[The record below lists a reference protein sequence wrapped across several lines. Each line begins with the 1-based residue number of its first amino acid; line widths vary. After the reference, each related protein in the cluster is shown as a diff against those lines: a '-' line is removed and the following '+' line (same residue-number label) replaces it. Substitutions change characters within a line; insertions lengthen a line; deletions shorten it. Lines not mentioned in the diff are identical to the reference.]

1 MNGLL
6 RGYLPGG
13 RKNRG
18 WEDNRLRGRGN
29 RVGGGRWE
37 EAVEVDK
44 GVGMGG
50 GAVYLF
56 NSPAGPE

>member
-29 RVGGGRWE
+29 RVGGGRE
-37 EAVEVDK
+37 MGRSGRSGQEG
-44 GVGMGG
+44 GVGGG
-50 GAVYLF
+50 V
-56 NSPAGPE
+56 PV